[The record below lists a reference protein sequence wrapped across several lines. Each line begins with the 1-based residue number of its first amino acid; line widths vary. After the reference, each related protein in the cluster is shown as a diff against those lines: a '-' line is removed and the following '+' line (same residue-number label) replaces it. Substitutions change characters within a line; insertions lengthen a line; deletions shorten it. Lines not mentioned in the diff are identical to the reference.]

1 MTGSKNLLNVRS
13 GNGRGFYY
21 AKRICASL
29 PLDYSR
35 DTHNLIHFSTQH
47 YTIIQLFIHHTHLF
61 FPFRICT
68 CQTSHIIVCIV
79 YTLPI
84 CIFVYC
90 SFVVCVLSC
99 CCHSVGLWSFGHY
112 NKFLL
117 CVNIPGHK
125 ARSSSSSSKRI
136 SSHINWLIILRTHVK
151 TTATKTIS

>member
-1 MTGSKNLLNVRS
+1 MTFHTLSLVVFGALFILMTGSKNLLNVRS

-35 DTHNLIHFSTQH
+35 DTHNLINFSTQH

-68 CQTSHIIVCIV
+68 CQTSHIIVCIE

-90 SFVVCVLSC
+90 SFVVCVLSLSFC
-99 CCHSVGLWSFGHY
+99 WTVELWSL
-112 NKFLL
+112 KQ
-117 CVNIPGHK
+117 IPPMCKHT
-125 ARSSSSSSKRI
+125 
-136 SSHINWLIILRTHVK
+136 WP
-151 TTATKTIS
+151 